1 MRAIAISKAAQ
12 ANEAH
17 ERIIH
22 VLSNTVHDAIAI
34 GKFLTEQKSTLSHGE
49 WIPWIEAN
57 LTFDRRTATNY
68 MRLFEKRD
76 ELKWETISH
85 LTDAYRQLFKKASRD
100 TSGGPA
106 PRPQAN
112 APEPPPA
119 SDHPPRPE
127 PTEPATASYRG
138 EKVILELSPTE
149 KKAMTLALHSATP
162 YKEAAA
168 AWTKVLQLLRK
179 RGVCFNG
186 NY

>member
-1 MRAIAISKAAQ
+1 MNAIAISKAAQ

-17 ERIIH
+17 ERIIR
-22 VLSNTVHDAIAI
+22 VLSGTVHDAIAI
-34 GKFLTEQKSTLSHGE
+34 GKFLTEQKSTLKHGE
-49 WIPWIEAN
+49 WLPWISAN

-76 ELKWETISH
+76 QLKWETVSH
-85 LTDAYRQLFKKASRD
+85 LTDAYRQLFPKQSRD
-100 TSGGPA
+100 TPA
-106 PRPQAN
+106 GPQAST
-112 APEPPPA
+112 PEPPPA
-119 SDHPPRPE
+119 SDHPPQPE
-127 PTEPATASYRG
+127 PTEPASASYKG
-138 EKVILELSPTE
+138 GKVTLDLSPTE

-179 RGVCFNG
+179 RGVNFSG